1 MTMNPVISIE
11 RKKILTFSLCFAVF
25 PSNSYSVEDEI

>member
-11 RKKILTFSLCFAVF
+11 RKKNIDNSLCFAVF
-25 PSNSYSVEDEI
+25 PSISYSVEDEI